1 MIIYLKEYL
10 HLKEINIISLNL
22 EGKNEEIKGEIQGEK
37 KKSIEIAKEILKEK
51 MPIDKIMKFTGLTEE
66 EIEKIK

>member
-37 KKSIEIAKEILKEK
+37 KKSIEIAKEMLKEK